1 MKPQL
6 NPKRLQR
13 ADLSIGH
20 ILVLIIIL
28 SFLAAG
34 AAGYLWYSLRS
45 QKARVDRAEDEAI
58 QAKRLVEIE
67 RQQNETERQRG
78 EDRAR
83 RDGAK
88 SKREAFAI
96 RAGTLT
102 NSIENLLVDIPALQ
116 AQLAKLRTGEEGKSV
131 ALHPDLVVSA
141 RAFFQREVA
150 DLPTRDEAV
159 QKLESVRRVLFQLT
173 DKTDTTFEPTPEMIA
188 TLDDTR
194 PWVDTAARR
203 VQTAKGIADSLL
215 REGQI
220 KVPPAPLTPQSPT
233 LQAAIDAFTTKEWND
248 RLQIETDKLN
258 QAQQRATAMVADAKT
273 NELLSEVQRE
283 VARQLQAV
291 EARKTIQ
298 DIELQKMQDAVNAEK
313 LRAKAQ
319 SPEVKNALAAF
330 TTAGNVGA
338 NGRFSVEQ
346 VPLSYSDLVAVG
358 ALQPTIDGLLKLQQI
373 ATNPNDKIRPRMPR
387 GLMRRDKNTLET
399 YTKAQKLLIELG
411 PTMVELKMLAP

>member
-1 MKPQL
+1 M
-6 NPKRLQR
+6 
-13 ADLSIGH
+13 GH
-20 ILVLIIIL
+20 VLVLIIIL

-34 AAGYLWYSLRS
+34 AVGYLWYSLRS
-45 QKARVDRAEDEAI
+45 QKARLDRAEQEAI
-58 QAKRLVEIE
+58 QAQRAAEIE
-67 RQQNETERQRG
+67 RQQGETARQRAL
-78 EDRAR
+78 ERAR
-83 RDGAK
+83 RDDAK

-102 NSIENLLVDIPALQ
+102 NSIEKLLVDIPALQ
-116 AQLAKLRTGEEGKSV
+116 AQLTKLRTGEEGKPV

-150 DLPTRDEAV
+150 DLPTREEAV
-159 QKLESVRRVLFQLT
+159 QKLESLRRMLFQLA
-173 DKTDTTFEPTPEMIA
+173 DKTDTTFEPTPEMSA

-203 VQTAKGIADSLL
+203 VQTAQGIADSLL

-233 LQAAIDAFTTKEWND
+233 LQAAMDALTTKERND
-248 RLQIETDKLN
+248 RLHIETPKMN
-258 QAQQRATAMVADAKT
+258 HAQNLAAGMIADSKT
-273 NELLSEVQRE
+273 NELLSEVQSE
-283 VARQLQAV
+283 VARQLKAV

-330 TTAGNVGA
+330 TTPGNLRA
-338 NGRFSVEQ
+338 NGSFSVDKI
-346 VPLSYSDLVAVG
+346 PISYSDLLAVG
-358 ALQPTIDGLLKLQQI
+358 ALEPTIDGLIKLQHV
-373 ATNPNDKIRPRMPR
+373 AVTANDKVRPRMPR
-387 GLMRRDKNTLET
+387 GLMRRDKNILET
-399 YTKAQKLLIELG
+399 YTKTQKLLIELG
-411 PTMVELKMLAP
+411 PTMVDLNMLAP